1 MFSNLPLFPEQ
12 ASTMAKDVDLL
23 FAYILGVALFFSL
36 LIASL
41 IITFAIRYRR
51 RSDDDRPEDIH
62 GMLALE
68 LVWSLIPFGL
78 AMVMFVWGASIYMSL
93 SRPPDNALD
102 VYAVGKQWMWKLQH
116 MEGRQEINELHVPV
130 GQPVKLTLTSEDVI
144 HSFYIPA
151 FRIKMDAVPGRYT
164 HTWFEATKPGK
175 YHLFCAEYCGTQHS
189 GMIGSVYV
197 MERAEYQAWL
207 AGGGMETTALA
218 PAAAGQKLFEG
229 MGCATCHRQVGG
241 ALGPAL
247 AGLFGKTVEI
257 EGGQSVVADED
268 YLRESILNP
277 RAKIVAGYR
286 PVMPTFQGLI
296 AEQQLIQLIQYIKG
310 LGSED
315 QAPGSGDPTK
325 AEAVQ

>member
-23 FAYILGVALFFSL
+23 FAFILGVALFFSL
-36 LIASL
+36 LIATLVIS
-41 IITFAIRYRR
+41 FAVRYRR
-51 RSDDDRPEDIH
+51 RLASDVPEAIH
-62 GMLALE
+62 GSLVLE
-68 LVWSLIPFGL
+68 LTWSLIPFGL

-102 VYAVGKQWMWKLQH
+102 VYVVGRQWMWKLQH

-144 HSFYIPA
+144 HSFYVPA

-189 GMIGSVYV
+189 GMIGWVHV
-197 MERAEYQAWL
+197 MERADYQAWL
-207 AGGGMETTALA
+207 AKGGMETTALS
-218 PAAAGQKLFEG
+218 PVAAGEKLFEG
-229 MGCATCHRQVGG
+229 LGCATCHRQVPG

-247 AGLFGKTVEI
+247 AGLFGSTVKL
-257 EGGQSVVADED
+257 EGGQEVVADEA
-268 YLRESILNP
+268 YVRESVLDP
-277 RAKIVAGYR
+277 HAKTVAGYR

-296 AEQQLIQLIQYIKG
+296 SEQQLLQLIQYIKS
-310 LGSED
+310 L
-315 QAPGSGDPTK
+315 GSGDQGSGSGETTK
-325 AEAVQ
+325 VEAMP